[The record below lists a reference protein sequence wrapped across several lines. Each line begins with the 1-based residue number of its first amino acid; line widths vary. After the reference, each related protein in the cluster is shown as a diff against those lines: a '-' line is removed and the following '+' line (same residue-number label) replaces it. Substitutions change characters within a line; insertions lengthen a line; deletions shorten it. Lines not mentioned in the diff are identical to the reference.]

1 MIRIA
6 VRPYREAFVR
16 AIATARGPWTHRDGA
31 WVVAVDAA
39 GRVGLG
45 EVTPLPAWGTED
57 EATAIGAIPDCG
69 PESLGPAD
77 WGVDAARTPAA
88 WAGLELALLD
98 LAAQRAG
105 VPLARWLATDAMAL
119 SPLRGDRRLSAE
131 GGATFG
137 GLHDGGATASGTGRR
152 ACADE
157 PVRVLVNA
165 LLVGEGPGEVAASAR
180 AAVGAGYRAVKLKV
194 GGRALEADVARAI
207 AAREAVGQSV
217 ALRLDGNGGWSR
229 DEAVT
234 ALRALTACRPEYV
247 EQPVA
252 ADDLAGLVA
261 VGREAGVVVAA
272 DEAAGHRESAM
283 ACLEAGVPV
292 LVLKPAALGGLLTA
306 GRVAREASRLGARV
320 VLTSALDRGV
330 GTLGAAHL
338 AASLGLDEPMGL
350 ATGGL
355 FAAPAVEGLAV
366 ADGSLVLSGRAGLG
380 VAALDPAL
388 RAAIEEA
395 RDG

>member
-1 MIRIA
+1 LIRIT

-16 AIATARGPWTHRDGA
+16 AIATARGLWTHRDGA

-57 EATAIGAIPDCG
+57 EATAVGAIPDSG
-69 PESLGPAD
+69 PKSLEPAD
-77 WGVDAARTPAA
+77 WGMDATRTPAA

-105 VPLARWLATDAMAL
+105 FPLAAWLQSGAHPM
-119 SPLRGDRRLSAE
+119 SPLRGTDAPRRGGASPEVKGRSAE
-131 GGATFG
+131 PLLGAK
-137 GLHDGGATASGTGRR
+137 A
-152 ACADE
+152 
-157 PVRVLVNA
+157 PVLPKEDMRVAVNA
-165 LLVGEGPGEVAASAR
+165 LLVGEASADVAAAADSA
-180 AAVGAGYRAVKLKV
+180 AAAGYRAVKLKV

-207 AAREAVGQSV
+207 AVREAIGPSV

-229 DEAVT
+229 EDAVA
-234 ALRALTACRPEYV
+234 ALRALAACRPEYV

-252 ADDLAGLVA
+252 ADDIAGLVA
-261 VGREAGVVVAA
+261 VGREAGVMVAA
-272 DEAAGHRESAM
+272 DEAAGNLDSAM

-292 LVLKPAALGGLLTA
+292 LVLKPAALGGLLTT
-306 GRVAREASRLGARV
+306 GRVARAACRLGARV

-338 AASLGLDEPMGL
+338 AAALGLDDPMGL

-366 ADGSLVLSGRAGLG
+366 AEGSLILSGRPGLG

-388 RAAIEEA
+388 KAAIKEA